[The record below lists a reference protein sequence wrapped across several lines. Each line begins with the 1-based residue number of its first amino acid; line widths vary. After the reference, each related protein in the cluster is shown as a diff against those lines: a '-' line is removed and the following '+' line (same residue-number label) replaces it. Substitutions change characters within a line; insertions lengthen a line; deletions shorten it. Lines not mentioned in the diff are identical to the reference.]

1 MSERGRGHCS
11 IAGAPMVGRKVL
23 SDSAGLAFGARLG
36 FDVALPARAYVDA
49 VKAVVANK
57 TASISPDAVER
68 WSKWA
73 LAQADRIDPV
83 RSARFLDAF
92 ESKDDAN

>member
-49 VKAVVANK
+49 VKRPMILKRHVC
-57 TASISPDAVER
+57 SSDYC
-68 WSKWA
+68 
-73 LAQADRIDPV
+73 
-83 RSARFLDAF
+83 SATKFY
-92 ESKDDAN
+92 